1 MHVYD
6 RTGYNASE
14 LHDGGIRRGGETK
27 SEKAKVDQCCSTF
40 RLHGLW
46 PIYTATWLYESKVY
60 YWCLGGSVIYASAR
74 TTVFQ
79 FFVIIALE
87 FKENNAIFEFYE
99 ENAVYS
105 IFQNIFWMK
114 IE

>member
-1 MHVYD
+1 M
-6 RTGYNASE
+6 
-14 LHDGGIRRGGETK
+14 
-27 SEKAKVDQCCSTF
+27 
-40 RLHGLW
+40 
-46 PIYTATWLYESKVY
+46 
-60 YWCLGGSVIYASAR
+60 IYASAR